1 MNRNYELVVILDP
14 EMKAEEQE
22 KLLAKIKKFIIDA
35 EGEIST
41 SKEWGKK
48 ELVFPIAKRGEG
60 VFHLI
65 NLTASTTF
73 IPSLRQKLTLE
84 EKILRFLL
92 VVEEPASAP
101 PRGGATAR

>member
-22 KLLAKIKKFIIDA
+22 KLLAKIKKFIADA
-35 EGEIST
+35 GGKIST

-48 ELVFPIAKRGEG
+48 ELAFPIAKSGAG
-60 VFHLI
+60 VFHLL
-65 NLTASTTF
+65 NLIASTTF
-73 IPSLRQKLTLE
+73 IPSLRQKLKLE

-92 VVEEPASAP
+92 VAEERRPAKIYHSA
-101 PRGGATAR
+101 